1 MDRPIRLA
9 FLTPD
14 FPTESR
20 SGAGAFVHRFAE
32 VLRQYGQTP
41 EVFVSSDH
49 PPGAIDFYGLRVE
62 RVPSRHGVVARQL
75 RRLSG
80 CGELV
85 DNLVAAR
92 ELARAVERRH
102 AEQPFD
108 IIHATDWRA
117 TGLFTRRIPK
127 AVRVAYCCWS
137 RELFRRS
144 ERRPWSFAE
153 WALDRLEVL
162 SVRRAD
168 RAYAPSRYLA
178 GHLERSEGIDTAVV
192 RTPHR
197 LECVPVDPRIDLPE
211 RYLLHFGHLRL
222 RKGTDMVAA
231 ALPLAWKEEPELRM
245 VWAGPL
251 RGVSFDQ
258 ARQSWGAYAGNVI
271 HLDELERAELYG
283 VLHRSVAAVLP
294 SRSDNL
300 PNTAIESLMLGVPV
314 IGTFDSSID
323 ELVEPGVCGDLV
335 AIDDVSGLA
344 AAMVRAWRGEVAF
357 HRLPAVFTEMQAEN
371 AVRRLLEICGFP
383 PVRLERQAPLAPP
396 RITILHPP
404 AARAGEGF
412 NLQPD
417 GMSAIAVQC
426 ENAGMF
432 TALRFGDAMLR
443 TTFGDAGLVSALIPP
458 ELVSTPGQVGVSL
471 VDAIR
476 GSSDAVAFQVE
487 A

>member
-1 MDRPIRLA
+1 MDRSIRIA

-32 VLRQYGQTP
+32 VLREHGQTP
-41 EVFVSSDH
+41 EVFVPSDH
-49 PPGAIDFYGLRVE
+49 PPGVIDFYGLRVE
-62 RVPSRHGVVARQL
+62 RVASRPGVLARQL

-80 CGELV
+80 FEELV
-85 DNLVAAR
+85 DDLSAAR

-108 IIHATDWRA
+108 IVHTTDWRA
-117 TGLFTRRIPK
+117 TGLFIRRFPG

-137 RELFRRS
+137 RDLFRRS
-144 ERRPWSFAE
+144 ERQPWSLPE

-168 RAYAPSRYLA
+168 VAYAPSSYLA
-178 GHLERSEGIDTAVV
+178 GYLERAERIDTAVV

-197 LECVPVDPRIDLPE
+197 LECVPVDPRIDLPN

-222 RKGTDMVAA
+222 RKGTDLVAA

-251 RGVSFDQ
+251 RGVSLDQ
-258 ARQSWGAYAGNVI
+258 ARQSWGAHAGNVI

-283 VLHRSVAAVLP
+283 VIRRSVASVLP

-323 ELVEPGVCGDLV
+323 ELVEPGICGELV
-335 AIDDVSGLA
+335 AIDDVSALA
-344 AAMVRAWRGEVAF
+344 TAMVRAWRGEIAF
-357 HRLPAVFTEMQAEN
+357 QRLPPVFAQMQPGN
-371 AVRRLLEICGFP
+371 AVRHLLELCGFP
-383 PVRLERQAPLAPP
+383 DVRLDRQAPLSPP
-396 RITILHPP
+396 RITILHP
-404 AARAGEGF
+404 ARARAGEGF

-432 TALRFGDAMLR
+432 TALRFGDATLP
-443 TTFGDAGLVSALIPP
+443 TSFGGAGLVTALIRPQ
-458 ELVSTPGQVGVSL
+458 LVDVPGHIEVSL

-476 GSSDAVAFQVE
+476 GTSDAVTFRVE
-487 A
+487 E